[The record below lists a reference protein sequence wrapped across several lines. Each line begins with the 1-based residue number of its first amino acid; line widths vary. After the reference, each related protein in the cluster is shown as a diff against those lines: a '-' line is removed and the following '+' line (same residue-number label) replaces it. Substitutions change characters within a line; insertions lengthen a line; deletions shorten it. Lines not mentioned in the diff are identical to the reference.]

1 VLWKSILRTIRK
13 SLGRY
18 IAILAIIA
26 LGVGFFA
33 GLRVTRDAICETAN
47 QYLDEL
53 HLFDFRLVSTLGF
66 TDEDVAAFRELEGV
80 EAVQGSVSADLIYRR
95 EDGSDAVLHAHTLTE
110 GINGVDILYGRL
122 PQAPDECV
130 LDARYADESRIGQK
144 ICLSDSNSQDTLDT
158 FAYRE
163 YTVVGLCNAAAYIN
177 FDRGSTALG
186 NGSVSGFIYL
196 PLEGFATDYYTEIY
210 LTLPASGDIYSDQ
223 YQAAV
228 DAMEDGVEDLLDR
241 RAYARYD
248 SLVSQA
254 REAIDNAQAELEEKQ
269 QELNRAQAEI
279 NSGWETLRTRRAE
292 VQATLSDSKNQL
304 DSARTELDS
313 GWAALEAA
321 KADPSAALPQ
331 VQEQIARM
339 EEALNQQEVAY
350 QEGLSAYEQ
359 AVLDAEAEF
368 SKAEQ
373 TLEESQAEVDQALP
387 EVATAREDI
396 DSALADLESIKPAT
410 VYTLDRSSNVGYASL
425 ENDTAI
431 VSGVARVFPLF
442 FFLVAAL
449 VCITTM
455 TRMVGEMRT
464 ENGVLKALGYGNR
477 AIIGQYLFYA
487 GSASVIGCVVGFL
500 VGSRFLPMALWQVYQ
515 IMYSIQRP
523 VAFVLDFSL
532 FFLCSL
538 LYLFCA
544 LGATWLVCHRDLKE
558 SAAQLIRPKAPS
570 AGKRILMERVGWL
583 WRRIPFLHKVS
594 IRNILR
600 YKKRMIMMILGI
612 GGCTALLLTGF
623 GIRDT
628 IQPVVTY
635 QYSEIQ
641 LYDAAVSFM
650 EPLGEEGQAA
660 FSDTVAQVAQ
670 DVVYLHTGSVDVVTG
685 SGTGSVNLVAFD
697 SDLSAFVNLHDG
709 GEQLPFPGTGEA
721 VVDYRFAKEYGVTVG
736 DTVELR
742 DAGLT
747 LAPITVTVTG
757 IFDNY
762 IYDYIYVSADT
773 LTAGW
778 GEVPEKN
785 TAYVNF
791 VAGQDGKAAGT
802 VLLGADGVANV
813 VLSQDME
820 TRVSSMLDSLNYIVL
835 IVLVCAGALAFIVLY
850 NLTNITITERTREIA
865 TLKVLGFYQKE
876 QESYVFRENLVLTGI
891 SALCGIPMGIA
902 LLHYVMDQ
910 IQIST
915 LYFGCRLSPLSY
927 LIAVLITFVFTA
939 VVDVAL
945 MAKIKHINMAE
956 AMKAIE

>member
-1 VLWKSILRTIRK
+1 MLWKSILRTIRK

-18 IAILAIIA
+18 LAILAIIA

-47 QYLDEL
+47 QYIEEL
-53 HLFDFRLVSTLGF
+53 NLFDFRLVSTLGF
-66 TDEDVAAFRELEGV
+66 TEEDVAAFRELEGI
-80 EAVQGSVSADLIYRR
+80 ESVQGSVSADLIYRR

-122 PQAPDECV
+122 PQAPNECV
-130 LDARYADESRIGQK
+130 LDARYADESRIGET
-144 ICLSDSNSQDTLDT
+144 ICLSDSNSQDTFDT

-163 YTVVGLCNAAAYIN
+163 YTIVGLCNASAYIN
-177 FDRGSTALG
+177 FERGSTALG
-186 NGSVSGFIYL
+186 NGSVSGYIYL
-196 PLEGFATDYYTEIY
+196 PLEGFSVDYYTEIY
-210 LTLPASGDIYSDQ
+210 LTLPPSGDMYSDQ

-228 DAMEDGVEDLLDR
+228 DAMRVSVEDLLDR

-248 SLVSQA
+248 GIVSEA
-254 REAIDNAQAELEEKQ
+254 REAIDNAQAELEEKR
-269 QELNRAQAEI
+269 QELKDAQAEI
-279 NSGWETLRTRRAE
+279 DRGWEALRNAE
-292 VQATLSDSKNQL
+292 AALADSKRQL
-304 DSARTELDS
+304 DDARTQLDN

-321 KADPSAALPQ
+321 KANSILTQDQLDA
-331 VQEQIARM
+331 M
-339 EEALNQQEVAY
+339 EAELNKKEADYTA
-350 QEGLSAYEQ
+350 GLAAYEQ
-359 AVLDAEAEF
+359 AVRDAEEGF
-368 SKAEQ
+368 PEAEQ
-373 TLEESQAEVDQALP
+373 ELKDAQAEVDEALP
-387 EVATAREDI
+387 QIEEAGGEI
-396 DSALADLESIKPAT
+396 DNAMSDLDSVKPAT

-464 ENGVLKALGYGNR
+464 ENGVLKALGYGNG

-487 GSASVIGCVVGFL
+487 GSASVVGCVAGFL
-500 VGSRFLPMALWQVYQ
+500 VGSRFLPMALWQVYK
-515 IMYSIQRP
+515 IMYSIDRP
-523 VAFVLDFSL
+523 VAFVLDFGL
-532 FFLCSL
+532 FALCSV

-544 LGATWLVCHRDLKE
+544 LGATWLVCHRDLRE
-558 SAAQLIRPKAPS
+558 SAAQLIRPKAPA
-570 AGKRILMERVGWL
+570 AGKRILLERVGWL
-583 WRRIPFLHKVS
+583 WRHIKFLHKVS

-600 YKKRMIMMILGI
+600 YKKRMVMMIIGI

-623 GIRDT
+623 GIRDS

-650 EPLGEEGQAA
+650 EPLDAEGQAA
-660 FSDTVAQVAQ
+660 FSDAVAGVSQH
-670 DVVYLHTGSVDVVTG
+670 VVYLHTGSVDLVTG
-685 SGTGSVNLVAFD
+685 DGSGSVNLVAFD
-697 SDLSAFVNLHDG
+697 SDLSDFVNLHDG
-709 GEQLPFPGTGEA
+709 KEPLPFPGPGEA
-721 VVDYRFAKEYGVTVG
+721 VVDYRFAQEHGVSVG

-742 DAGLT
+742 DSGLT
-747 LAPITVTVTG
+747 LAPVTVTVTG

-773 LTAGW
+773 LTAAW
-778 GEVPEKN
+778 GEAPEKN

-791 VAGQDGKAAGT
+791 AAGQDEKAAGA
-802 VLLGADGVANV
+802 VLLGADGVATV
-813 VLSQDME
+813 MLSSDME
-820 TRVSSMLDSLNYIVL
+820 TRVSSMLESLNYIVL

-876 QESYVFRENLVLTGI
+876 QHAYVFRENLVLTGI
-891 SALCGIPMGIA
+891 SALCGIPMGIG
-902 LLHYVMDQ
+902 LLHYVMAQ
-910 IQIST
+910 IKIST
-915 LYFGCRLSPLSY
+915 MYFGCRLSPLSY
-927 LIAVLITFVFTA
+927 LFAILITFIFTA
-939 VVDVAL
+939 VVDMAL
-945 MAKIKHINMAE
+945 TAKIKHINMAE